1 MQVSSIHMS
10 TNLFPPDRECE
21 IMLVTTIL
29 IVLIVSIST
38 IILIII
44 IIIIIPVLHIALFMI
59 TKALHVI
66 KLRMD
71 EMLRIFNK
79 LN

>member
-44 IIIIIPVLHIALFMI
+44 IIPVLHIALFMI

-79 LN
+79 